1 MQRAPAANYFYNA
14 RVERKAAARST
25 NAKLPAPSCASL
37 YDAAVLLCCNS
48 AALQNL

>member
-1 MQRAPAANYFYNA
+1 MQRARSPAANYFYNA

-25 NAKLPAPSCASL
+25 NAKLPAGTVCFSHVKS
-37 YDAAVLLCCNS
+37 S